1 MSGHNDEQ
9 VRMLERFQALMQE
22 QEELAQ
28 SMKDLADEAKS
39 KGLNPAA
46 LKKAASLR
54 MSSKKR
60 DGYVKGHRTL
70 LDIMEAAGDPL
81 VELR

>member
-1 MSGHNDEQ
+1 MTGHNDEQ
-9 VRMLERFQALMQE
+9 ARMLERFQALLQE

-28 SMKDLADEAKS
+28 SMKELADEAKS
-39 KGLNPAA
+39 KGLNPAG
-46 LKKAASLR
+46 LKKAASFR
-54 MSSKKR
+54 ISSKKR
-60 DGYVKGHRTL
+60 EGYVKGHRSL

>member
-1 MSGHNDEQ
+1 MHNDEQ

-46 LKKAASLR
+46 LKKAASFKI
-54 MSSKKR
+54 SSKKR
-60 DGYVKGHRTL
+60 EGYVKSHRSL

-81 VELR
+81 VELK

>member
-1 MSGHNDEQ
+1 MHNDEQ
-9 VRMLERFQALMQE
+9 ARMLERFQALMQE

-39 KGLNPAA
+39 KGLNPAG
-46 LKKAASLR
+46 LKKAASFR
-54 MSSKKR
+54 ISSKKR
-60 DGYVKGHRTL
+60 DGYVKGHRSL

>member
-46 LKKAASLR
+46 LKKAASFR
-54 MSSKKR
+54 ISSKKR
-60 DGYVKGHRTL
+60 DGYVKGHRSL

>member
-1 MSGHNDEQ
+1 MHNDEQ
-9 VRMLERFQALMQE
+9 ARMLERFQALLQE

-28 SMKDLADEAKS
+28 SMKDLADEAKN

-46 LKKAASLR
+46 LKKAASFR
-54 MSSKKR
+54 ISSKKR
-60 DGYVKGHRTL
+60 DGYVKGHRSL

>member
-1 MSGHNDEQ
+1 MPGHNDEQ
-9 VRMLERFQALMQE
+9 ARMLERFQALLQE

-46 LKKAASLR
+46 ASMMPSRLR
-54 MSSKKR
+54 W
-60 DGYVKGHRTL
+60 
-70 LDIMEAAGDPL
+70 PL
-81 VELR
+81 T

>member
-1 MSGHNDEQ
+1 MRNDEQ
-9 VRMLERFQALMQE
+9 ARMLERFQALMQE
-22 QEELAQ
+22 QDELAQ

-46 LKKAASLR
+46 LKKAASFR
-54 MSSKKR
+54 ISSKKR
-60 DGYVKGHRTL
+60 DGYVKGHRSL

-81 VELR
+81 VELVG